1 MVFWKKEKKE
11 EVKRTAEE
19 QLQSYQQKRKQA
31 RNKGLVI
38 MIFAVIFGIA
48 LIAMSTS
55 NVFSLIGATA
65 AAILIVV
72 FFVFLVLYF
81 IWAKHDILTCNVN
94 EGYCKVI
101 VVGDKFKRIVFNH
114 KGKAM
119 NKDWEIVEEN
129 SPNAYYKDKS
139 TLGMHTIWPLFFGK
153 VYTHILAWRKYD
165 FLKKAPIDR
174 RELLTQTSLMDYP
187 YYIETLQAEDKD
199 RAPLDLFT
207 VVTMRIVNP
216 YKALFKITTEWIEVA
231 TPKIQGTYV
240 AYIKL
245 HSFQEM
251 LENVK
256 SLGDSIFEEMKQSG
270 GIFEELRDIYGVEI
284 ISIDVIEIIG
294 GDKDMQAAIKA
305 NAVAKLRKDATITDA
320 EAAAKKKVI
329 DSEAE
334 MQARANKTAG
344 LFMTLISGRTGLS
357 EDKIKECMTEHPQ
370 EFQKTYGPEIEACN
384 KLVEQMVSAEAN
396 GLVQILTSGST
407 GSSGGG
413 VNNDLIATVVG
424 MLKAMNTPAVSGNS
438 LNKSGGK
445 SQAQSEPTKQN
456 PSEEKKLTKE
466 EKRKKFL
473 KDNGLEEY

>member
-1 MVFWKKEKKE
+1 MVFWKKEKQQDETKL
-11 EVKRTAEE
+11 RTAER
-19 QLQSYQQKRKQA
+19 QLEEYQQKRKQA

-38 MIFAVIFGIA
+38 MAFAIIIGIA
-48 LIAMSTS
+48 LIAISIS
-55 NVFSLIGATA
+55 NIFLLIGAIIATMVIIIIIA
-65 AAILIVV
+65 FI
-72 FFVFLVLYF
+72 VLYF
-81 IWAKHDILTCNVN
+81 LWAKYDLITCNVN
-94 EGYCKVI
+94 EGYCKVV
-101 VVGDKFKRIVFNH
+101 VVGEKFQGILFNH

-119 NKDWEIVEEN
+119 SKNWDIVDEN
-129 SPNAYYKDKS
+129 SPDAFYKDKS
-139 TLGMHTIWPLFFGK
+139 IWGMHIIWPLVLGK

-165 FLKKAPIDR
+165 FLKKTPIDR
-174 RELLTQTSLMDYP
+174 RELLTQTSLMAYP
-187 YYIETLQAEDKD
+187 FYIETLQAEDKD

-256 SLGDSIFEEMKQSG
+256 SLGDSIFDEMKQPG

-334 MQARANKTAG
+334 KQARANKTAG

-357 EDKIKECMTEHPQ
+357 EDKVKEQMANNPED
-370 EFQKTYGPEIEACN
+370 FQKRYASEIRACN

-407 GSSGGG
+407 GSSSGG
-413 VNNDLIATVVG
+413 VNNDLIATVVA
-424 MLKAMNTPAVSGNS
+424 MLKAMNTPAVSGQVHTQQQKTETETS
-438 LNKSGGK
+438 NKK
-445 SQAQSEPTKQN
+445 TVK
-456 PSEEKKLTKE
+456 EKADE
-466 EKRKKFL
+466 IFEKYGAK
-473 KDNGLEEY
+473 

>member
-1 MVFWKKEKKE
+1 MVFWKKEKQQDETKL
-11 EVKRTAEE
+11 RTAER
-19 QLQSYQQKRKQA
+19 QLEEYQQKRKQA

-38 MIFAVIFGIA
+38 MAFAIIIGIA
-48 LIAMSTS
+48 LIAISIS
-55 NVFSLIGATA
+55 NIFLLIGAIIATMVIIIIIA
-65 AAILIVV
+65 FI
-72 FFVFLVLYF
+72 VLYF
-81 IWAKHDILTCNVN
+81 LWAKYDLITCNVN
-94 EGYCKVI
+94 EGYCKVV
-101 VVGDKFKRIVFNH
+101 VVGEKFQGILFNH

-119 NKDWEIVEEN
+119 SKNWDIVDEN
-129 SPNAYYKDKS
+129 SPDAFYKDKS
-139 TLGMHTIWPLFFGK
+139 IWGMHIIWPLVLGK

-165 FLKKAPIDR
+165 FLKKTPIDR
-174 RELLTQTSLMDYP
+174 RELLTQTSLMAYP
-187 YYIETLQAEDKD
+187 FYIETLQAEDKD

-256 SLGDSIFEEMKQSG
+256 SLGDSIFDEMKQPG

-334 MQARANKTAG
+334 KQARANKTAG

-357 EDKIKECMTEHPQ
+357 EDKVKEQMANNPED
-370 EFQKTYGPEIEACN
+370 FQKRYASEIRACN

-407 GSSGGG
+407 GLSSGG
-413 VNNDLIATVVG
+413 VNNDLIATVIA
-424 MLKAMNTPAVSGNS
+424 MLKAMNIQTENQANLTPKPSMPLEKG
-438 LNKSGGK
+438 
-445 SQAQSEPTKQN
+445 
-456 PSEEKKLTKE
+456 SEEWKKQQIQRANDFLDG
-466 EKRKKFL
+466 EK
-473 KDNGLEEY
+473 